1 MPFYVYAQDQPG
13 VADQLMELCEEHWS
27 YMDEFDDRLILR
39 GPTVSDDGEEHT
51 GSVHVVDL
59 ADRAEAERFA
69 RDEPFWKAG
78 LYRDLLVVAAEV
90 LLSRAPAA
98 DVPYTLV
105 TARWPLPAD
114 AEGGTAHD
122 VGERRDS
129 LGAEPDGRLVFVAAL
144 VDDDDEGTG
153 TGTTGVVAAVRAL
166 PDEARELVRPFAE
179 RLAGGR
185 PATLTAQRWER
196 GGRN

>member
-1 MPFYVYAQDQPG
+1 MPFYVYAHDQPE
-13 VADQLMELCEEHWS
+13 VANQLQELCEEHWS
-27 YMDEFDDRLILR
+27 YMDRFDGRLILR

-59 ADRAEAERFA
+59 VERAEAERFA
-69 RDEPFWKAG
+69 REEPFWKAG

-90 LLSRAPAA
+90 LLHREPAA

-105 TARWPLPAD
+105 TAQWPVSAD
-114 AEGGTAHD
+114 APGGAVHD
-122 VGERRDS
+122 VTRRRE
-129 LGAEPDGRLVFVAAL
+129 LVGAEPDGRLVFVAAL
-144 VDDDDEGTG
+144 VDDEG

-166 PDEARELVRPFAE
+166 PGEARGLVQPFAD

-185 PATLTAQRWER
+185 SVTLAAQRWER

>member
-27 YMDEFDDRLILR
+27 YMDRFDGRLILR

-90 LLSRAPAA
+90 LLSREPAA

-105 TARWPLPAD
+105 TARWPLSA
-114 AEGGTAHD
+114 GTAHD
-122 VGERRDS
+122 AAARRES

-144 VDDDDEGTG
+144 VDDEGTGTG

-166 PDEARELVRPFAE
+166 PDEARELVGPLAE

>member
-1 MPFYVYAQDQPG
+1 MPFYVYAQDQPE

-27 YMDEFDDRLILR
+27 YMDRFDGGLILR

-59 ADRAEAERFA
+59 ANRAEAERFA
-69 RDEPFWKAG
+69 REEPFWKAG
-78 LYRDLLVVAAEV
+78 LYRDLTVVAAEV
-90 LLSRAPAA
+90 LLRREPAA

-105 TARWPLPAD
+105 TAQWSVSAVAPGEA
-114 AEGGTAHD
+114 AHD
-122 VGERRDS
+122 AAGRREL
-129 LGAEPDGRLVFVAAL
+129 LGSEPDDRLVFVAAL
-144 VDDDDEGTG
+144 VDDEG

-166 PDEARELVRPFAE
+166 PDEARGLVQPIAD

-185 PATLTAQRWER
+185 SASLTAQRWER

>member
-1 MPFYVYAQDQPG
+1 MPFYVYARDQPG

-27 YMDEFDDRLILR
+27 YMDRFDDRLILR

-78 LYRDLLVVAAEV
+78 LYRDLTVFAAEV

-114 AEGGTAHD
+114 AEGDTAHD
-122 VGERRDS
+122 AGERRDL

-144 VDDDDEGTG
+144 ADDEGA
-153 TGTTGVVAAVRAL
+153 GTTGAVAAVRAL
-166 PDEARELVRPFAE
+166 PDEARDLVRPFAE

>member
-1 MPFYVYAQDQPG
+1 MPFYVYAQDQPE

-27 YMDEFDDRLILR
+27 YMDRFDGRLILR

-59 ADRAEAERFA
+59 AGRAEAERFA
-69 RDEPFWKAG
+69 REEPFRKAG
-78 LYRDLLVVAAEV
+78 LYRDLTVVAAVV
-90 LLSRAPAA
+90 LLRREPAA

-105 TARWPLPAD
+105 TAQWSVSASATGGAASGD
-114 AEGGTAHD
+114 AG
-122 VGERRDS
+122 RQRL
-129 LGAEPDGRLVFVAAL
+129 LGAEPDDRLVFVAAL
-144 VDDDDEGTG
+144 VDDEG

-166 PDEARELVRPFAE
+166 PDEARGLVRPFAE
-179 RLAGGR
+179 RLAGGQ
-185 PATLTAQRWER
+185 AVTLTAQRWER

>member
-1 MPFYVYAQDQPG
+1 MPFYVYAQDQPE

-27 YMDEFDDRLILR
+27 YTDRFDDRLILR

-59 ADRAEAERFA
+59 AGRAEAERFA
-69 RDEPFWKAG
+69 REEPFWKAG
-78 LYRDLLVVAAEV
+78 LYRDLTVVAAEV
-90 LLSRAPAA
+90 LLRREPAA

-105 TARWPLPAD
+105 TAQWPLSPRATGGAVSGD
-114 AEGGTAHD
+114 AGRQGP
-122 VGERRDS
+122 
-129 LGAEPDGRLVFVAAL
+129 LGAEPDDRLVFVAAL
-144 VDDDDEGTG
+144 VDDGG

-166 PDEARELVRPFAE
+166 PDEARGLVQPFAD

-185 PATLTAQRWER
+185 PASLTVRRWER